1 MPELSILTTD
11 DNGFLNHPTAIVN
24 NAAGKRIG
32 VVGLGDFFIHGAAY
46 PFTEFFEQRGIVYYN
61 PAMHRQGPPQY
72 NRILESYAV
81 ALKPDM
87 VIYGLYENDFFETLD
102 FEAWLNSSED
112 WFTYH
117 AGYWCGPASDIPVTV
132 RLFRRYLKG
141 CYSGCRSVRL
151 RLIDDQQP
159 GQPRPIQMDQALD
172 RMMPYFVRAHEFCQA
187 RAIAF
192 LVLLIL
198 SKDSVVEG
206 APAEAFLYDRVSATG
221 RYNSISL
228 SIGLKS

>member
-1 MPELSILTTD
+1 
-11 DNGFLNHPTAIVN
+11 
-24 NAAGKRIG
+24 
-32 VVGLGDFFIHGAAY
+32 
-46 PFTEFFEQRGIVYYN
+46 
-61 PAMHRQGPPQY
+61 MHRQGPPQY

-102 FEAWLNSSED
+102 FEAWLNSGED

-117 AGYWCGPASDIPVTV
+117 SGYWCGPASDIPVTV

-141 CYSGCRSVRL
+141 CYSGYR
-151 RLIDDQQP
+151 
-159 GQPRPIQMDQALD
+159 
-172 RMMPYFVRAHEFCQA
+172 
-187 RAIAF
+187 
-192 LVLLIL
+192 

-206 APAEAFLYDRVSATG
+206 APAEAFLYDRISATG

-228 SIGLKS
+228 YRVEIAIRASPRSAFAP